1 MKRSNFDY
9 AISIL
14 LLISLCVTGLLGY
27 IQSEL
32 ELRRFVP
39 HRYAAYTTLCLAAI
53 HVYMNGGKLWRHIW
67 RSMWPKR
74 N

>member
-1 MKRSNFDY
+1 MKRTPLDY

-27 IQSEL
+27 LQSEL

-39 HRYAAYTTLCLAAI
+39 HRYAAYTTLCLAAV

-67 RSMWPKR
+67 RKIWPKR